1 MEDTKTKK
9 QLHRLA
15 MWVIAGAA
23 MAWAGSIALHAAQTQ
38 CPADAPG
45 DRPAPRDDNRPD
57 GPPRGQAGRGQDDD
71 RPRGNRPPP
80 GPPPLQRAID
90 GLDLTAEQHAKV
102 DPILSS
108 FRQKQQQARE
118 EFLKQMK
125 EALTADQF
133 AKIESAMRP
142 PLPPRDRQDS
152 PDERHDNRP
161 QPPRGDRNGGDE
173 NGPHASTPKADPAL
187 GVPVT
192 LTGGFETDPRDHG
205 RPVVLIAAALNVSSD
220 IFRDA
225 FSHVTPP
232 PAGANQQRRKS
243 G

>member
-1 MEDTKTKK
+1 MCNPPLRFSLSSRRLGVQTSLSCAGSKAHASSSFYRGKFLKPRSAFIPLSGRIAANLPTLGKSRSEINMEDTKTKK

-161 QPPRGDRNGGDE
+161 QPPRGDRNGGD
-173 NGPHASTPKADPAL
+173 A
-187 GVPVT
+187 
-192 LTGGFETDPRDHG
+192 
-205 RPVVLIAAALNVSSD
+205 
-220 IFRDA
+220 
-225 FSHVTPP
+225 
-232 PAGANQQRRKS
+232 
-243 G
+243 